1 MWAAAAGALMC
12 GKCCGVMVV
21 LAVHH
26 VAIMDGH
33 ALLGAGGGHA
43 AVPPFCVICIRRGS
57 HKVEELPLQGK
68 RRSRSSPTY
77 CLPRPT
83 VGVM

>member
-1 MWAAAAGALMC
+1 MLHFCGRPPSVVGAVHGFSSFCLLLWAAAAGALMC

-33 ALLGAGGGHA
+33 ALLGAGGGM
-43 AVPPFCVICIRRGS
+43 
-57 HKVEELPLQGK
+57 LPYHLL
-68 RRSRSSPTY
+68 S
-77 CLPRPT
+77 
-83 VGVM
+83 V

>member
-33 ALLGAGGGHA
+33 ALLGAGGGM
-43 AVPPFCVICIRRGS
+43 
-57 HKVEELPLQGK
+57 LPYHLL
-68 RRSRSSPTY
+68 S
-77 CLPRPT
+77 
-83 VGVM
+83 V

>member
-43 AVPPFCVICIRRGS
+43 AGYHLSV
-57 HKVEELPLQGK
+57 
-68 RRSRSSPTY
+68 
-77 CLPRPT
+77 
-83 VGVM
+83 

>member
-1 MWAAAAGALMC
+1 MC

-57 HKVEELPLQGK
+57 KAVLPLTSLCVIG
-68 RRSRSSPTY
+68 PY
-77 CLPRPT
+77 WF
-83 VGVM
+83 VGAVK